1 MCVSWIWCLIF
12 TRCVKRG
19 PEGEGGEGGQDGV
32 VAKVYAILDEVFLA
46 GEIEETSKQVV
57 LTRLEHLDK
66 LE

>member
-32 VAKVYAILDEVFLA
+32 VGMEVGMGVGILKANVGGGVGLRDS
-46 GEIEETSKQVV
+46 G
-57 LTRLEHLDK
+57 
-66 LE
+66 